1 MKLLRFAIVS
11 ILALAL
17 LPQSAKA
24 QGLFGGLKR
33 GESKPGG
40 EASGPVD
47 SSINDTARYLGG
59 LTGNP
64 RGDLSVPRSSAEWKT
79 HQGRMDSLWNQ
90 HSGLRGKLQ
99 GFKGQ
104 LSGLTSPGVLFYPF
118 GGPDYVHA
126 ATLFPG
132 ASSYVLVGLEGTE
145 TMPDLAKLSGADLTH
160 GIHGVANSLR
170 TVMGASYFITTEMRA
185 DLGATSLK
193 GTLPLLLAQVAR
205 QGQSVSSVEAIS
217 LDGGGNVVPRSG
229 FCPGWL
235 IKAGGKS
242 IYYFRQ
248 DLSNGGLGDARILT
262 FVSRQGGPVTFVKSA
277 SYLMHESNFSKIR
290 DFVATKSR
298 GIVQDPSGVPF
309 ANLVSAGWQLSLY
322 GNYVAPL
329 DTFASHPQ
337 PDLVTAYTSG
347 SYSVKPL
354 TFGLGYL
361 LDPKKTSIIVARR

>member
-1 MKLLRFAIVS
+1 MKTIRLAFVA
-11 ILALAL
+11 ALAL
-17 LPQSAKA
+17 SLLPPEATA
-24 QGLFGGLKR
+24 QGLFGGLKQ
-33 GESKPGG
+33 GG
-40 EASGPVD
+40 KKTEGGASGPVD

-59 LTGNP
+59 LTGSS
-64 RGDLSVPRSSAEWKT
+64 RGELPVTRASAEWKT

-104 LSGLTSPGVLFYPF
+104 LSGLTAPGVLFYPF
-118 GGPDYVHA
+118 GGPDYIHA
-126 ATLFPG
+126 SVLFPG

-145 TMPDLAKLSGADLTH
+145 AMPDLAKLSATDLTH
-160 GIHGVANSLR
+160 GINGVANSLR

-229 FCPGWL
+229 TCPGWL
-235 IKAGGKS
+235 IKAGGKN

-248 DLSNGGLGDARILT
+248 DLSNGGLGDGRILT

-277 SYLMHESNFSKIR
+277 SYLMHQGDFSKIR
-290 DFVATKSR
+290 EFVATKSR

-309 ANLVSAGWQLSLY
+309 ANLVAAGWKLALY

-347 SYSVKPL
+347 SYPVKPL